1 MAKPLLFEP
10 MSWKEIESAQKKT
23 RTVVIPL
30 SLLEEHGPHL
40 PVSVDYLRAYEI
52 AKRVK
57 KNFFLLP
64 PIIIGNTGKYSCAF
78 PGTISIS
85 EKTLKRLIVE
95 MCESL
100 HFTGFRKIFVFSGH
114 NGKKH
119 SKAAEHAAKELRK
132 KKINANYITTSM
144 LEKRAREGVVET
156 PGDSHAGE
164 CETSEVM
171 ELSEKSVRKGR
182 LVKSFPDYPKRGSAL
197 DFRKANPSGV
207 KGDSTKASRRK
218 GKILIDE
225 AVKNLSKLI

>member
-1 MAKPLLFEP
+1 MAKPFLFEQ

-64 PIIIGNTGKYSCAF
+64 PIIIGNTGKYSFAF

-114 NGKKH
+114 NGRKH
-119 SKAAEHAAKELRK
+119 SKAAEQAAGELRK
-132 KKINANYITTSM
+132 KKINACELTSK
-144 LEKRAREGVVET
+144 EKTRYVAISVSFMIVIYAALIIYVV
-156 PGDSHAGE
+156 PYLQSSVLKVNS
-164 CETSEVM
+164 C
-171 ELSEKSVRKGR
+171 LS
-182 LVKSFPDYPKRGSAL
+182 
-197 DFRKANPSGV
+197 
-207 KGDSTKASRRK
+207 T
-218 GKILIDE
+218 
-225 AVKNLSKLI
+225 